1 MSGPKGATIDYEQIR
16 RRQAEARERA
26 YQKQQ
31 EAYRNFNKLKIACDR
46 YTNIFNNLKVTH
58 HHSLPNT
65 IEKRI
70 NNLKSSLFASS
81 TDYDAF
87 NDMMSEIERDI
98 KKELELLEQEKKH
111 IEAKAKQLRNTIIET
126 LKRQNADISKLNELQ
141 KELADSIDISQK
153 PIADVDDIIDGYS
166 RMEYQFD
173 IKYLTAALDGITK
186 RSAEVNSLKNSV
198 IKDIDRV
205 KKSER
210 KLRKM
215 LDFISKNALGFKEVK
230 FQTLNETEAI
240 INTGIT
246 TKKVQDCFASSMAKL
261 EIYLSSKYR
270 YSEAL
275 TAKNYIDEFYKNDE
289 YNAEQKINFI
299 ERTISELTSR
309 DLDLSE
315 AISKYSASLNQFILL
330 LANYEELLIELDLPE
345 DTTIYRYDYSN
356 IEETNTLL
364 SSKID
369 TLVRQK
375 ELNRLLSIYEKRM
388 EEYGY
393 QLLEEKTYQN
403 GITKVYSLGANS
415 GLEITLTAQNDLH
428 TRVVGFESIEGK
440 PTPEMVGEK
449 MEQFCHLRD
458 QIHSEALS
466 QNIPVKDLYKLPA
479 SAQYVEYINKPGE
492 KEIFISKQATQR
504 RSGTTLLQRHL
515 TLD

>member
-1 MSGPKGATIDYEQIR
+1 MM
-16 RRQAEARERA
+16 
-26 YQKQQ
+26 
-31 EAYRNFNKLKIACDR
+31 
-46 YTNIFNNLKVTH
+46 NI
-58 HHSLPNT
+58 
-65 IEKRI
+65 
-70 NNLKSSLFASS
+70 
-81 TDYDAF
+81 
-87 NDMMSEIERDI
+87 
-98 KKELELLEQEKKH
+98 
-111 IEAKAKQLRNTIIET
+111 
-126 LKRQNADISKLNELQ
+126 
-141 KELADSIDISQK
+141 
-153 PIADVDDIIDGYS
+153 
-166 RMEYQFD
+166 
-173 IKYLTAALDGITK
+173 
-186 RSAEVNSLKNSV
+186 
-198 IKDIDRV
+198 
-205 KKSER
+205 
-210 KLRKM
+210 
-215 LDFISKNALGFKEVK
+215 
-230 FQTLNETEAI
+230 TLN
-240 INTGIT
+240 
-246 TKKVQDCFASSMAKL
+246 K
-261 EIYLSSKYR
+261 
-270 YSEAL
+270 
-275 TAKNYIDEFYKNDE
+275 
-289 YNAEQKINFI
+289 KINFI